1 MSVDDSG
8 SFLTE
13 LDHAMPGRGAKRHKD
28 DRLIQ
33 SRRDHKKLMEVV
45 NAFGEKVGGMIDSQ
59 RSEFMTAYEHHMID
73 VQRELQSLREKVA
86 TIESAATLSSKLDS
100 LDAAQKRYKE
110 EALYLDGETLD
121 MRKRLRK
128 LVGILHS
135 VEKERDWYLQ
145 RLRDAKKEYNA
156 LLKER
161 AELGGEGLDTT
172 SIYSGSNNSQYT
184 LLIQRNSGTTVGD
197 LKARLK
203 NVYGVSRDQALL
215 SSLPHIL
222 SAATLQPLRDE
233 TGASR
238 GGAPLLTSTGVATNK
253 RAARSGPEKR
263 ALAELVAL
271 KARREALREFVSN
284 CASSCDKGPWS
295 RIPRRPVE
303 ELLSACAEVADDP
316 DAEAREEE
324 RLILAFEL
332 AGLPETYFAIADLLS
347 AAATGGSTNDDGP
360 EVAGGQWQH
369 GQEEEEIANDFS
381 RIFFAE
387 GEGGNENQE
396 INGLQE
402 DFVENQDG
410 RGGDG
415 DGSFHVDEELLN
427 YLSAAS
433 RQRNLDASEE
443 EDFLAWE

>member
-1 MSVDDSG
+1 MSVDDGG

-13 LDHAMPGRGAKRHKD
+13 LDHAVLAGRGKRHKD
-28 DRLIQ
+28 DRLVQ

-59 RSEFMTAYEHHMID
+59 RTEFMTAYEHHMID

-110 EALYLDGETLD
+110 EALYLDSETLD
-121 MRKRLRK
+121 LRKRLRK

-145 RLRDAKKEYNA
+145 RLRDAKKEHNA
-156 LLKER
+156 LLEER

-184 LLIQRNSGTTVGD
+184 LLIERNSGTTVGD

-215 SSLPHIL
+215 STLPHIL
-222 SAATLQPLRDE
+222 SAATLQPLREEAEVARDGPSLLNS
-233 TGASR
+233 TR
-238 GGAPLLTSTGVATNK
+238 GGATIGK
-253 RAARSGPEKR
+253 RAARSKADKR
-263 ALAELVAL
+263 ALGELVAL

-295 RIPRRPVE
+295 RIPRRPVH
-303 ELLSACAEVADDP
+303 ELLAACAEVADDP
-316 DAEAREEE
+316 DSEAREEE

-347 AAATGGSTNDDGP
+347 AATANNRIGVGAQQKQQQGQKGDD
-360 EVAGGQWQH
+360 AS
-369 GQEEEEIANDFS
+369 DFS
-381 RIFFAE
+381 KGFFADGE
-387 GEGGNENQE
+387 GEGEGEGVCGNEKPEAIVESNQAQAQAE
-396 INGLQE
+396 LFDE
-402 DFVENQDG
+402 DV
-410 RGGDG
+410 
-415 DGSFHVDEELLN
+415 LN
-427 YLSAAS
+427 YLSAITLHNPAALQEGLS
-433 RQRNLDASEE
+433 EGDEFLDW
-443 EDFLAWE
+443 D